1 MVRGMNRT
9 VNEILGGLNDVLGRV
24 TSQSTVDT
32 ALQASLDRR
41 YTEARWSRASLD
53 RRNQI

>member
-9 VNEILGGLNDVLGRV
+9 VNEILGGLNGVLGRV